1 MLTLLSDKEINQLH
15 AHLTELTSVVE
26 NLTFILGGAQTI
38 AVDTDKPAS
47 PRLPLQQT
55 AKPKSQSKTRKS
67 RPGKRGVSVLTEKKV
82 AEIKRQLKVGGK
94 SVSKIA
100 REFGVHS
107 TTINCIKW
115 GKTWKNVAPAAEKTL
130 EITEIRA

>member
-15 AHLTELTSVVE
+15 AHLTELTSAVE

-38 AVDTDKPAS
+38 AVEAESTA

-55 AKPKSQSKTRKS
+55 RKPKSQRKTRAS
-67 RPGKRGVSVLTEKKV
+67 NRKRGRGHRALNAEQV
-82 AEIKRQLKVGGK
+82 AHIKGALQRGQTAL
-94 SVSKIA
+94 SMA
-100 REFGVHS
+100 RAYNVHP

-115 GKTWKNVAPAAEKTL
+115 GKTWKHVEPLDINEVEA
-130 EITEIRA
+130 

>member
-26 NLTFILGGAQTI
+26 NLTYILGGAQTV
-38 AVDTDKPAS
+38 AVETDKPTA

-55 AKPKSQSKTRKS
+55 SKPKSQGKTRASS
-67 RPGKRGVSVLTEKKV
+67 RKKGRGHRALNAEQV
-82 AEIKRQLKVGGK
+82 AHIKGALQRGQSAL
-94 SVSKIA
+94 SMA
-100 REFGVHS
+100 RAYNVHP

-115 GKTWKNVAPAAEKTL
+115 GKTWKHVEPLNINEVEA
-130 EITEIRA
+130 